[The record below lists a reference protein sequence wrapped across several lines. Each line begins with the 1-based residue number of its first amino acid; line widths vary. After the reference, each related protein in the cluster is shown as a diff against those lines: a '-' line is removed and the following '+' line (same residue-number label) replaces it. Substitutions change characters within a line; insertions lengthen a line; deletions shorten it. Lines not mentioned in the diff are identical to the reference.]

1 MYKSIQEVNNM
12 NKNYIPYPF
21 YWDDVPIDISFVF
34 KNEKPAGKHGFLKTE
49 GENFVFED
57 GTKAIFWGTNF
68 NSGLIFPPFDFSEKI
83 AKRLAKI
90 GINLVRFHQMDAEW
104 ATPNIFQFTKGERK
118 GNTLD
123 FDPESMKRLDY
134 LIHCLKKEGIYI
146 YMDMLTYRK
155 FKKGDGVEA
164 ASELGDAARPYCIF
178 NRKLIELQK
187 KFNYDLWTH
196 INPYTGLAY
205 KDEPAI
211 VLTEIINEG
220 DMFSRPTTILYYKN
234 ELDVMFD
241 KWLKNKNLKKPEGD
255 IVYPSD
261 DPIVIDFLI
270 EVQENY
276 YKEMIS
282 HLRDIGVKIPITGT
296 NWAKNAANRKTQLVT
311 DFDDGHTYWYG
322 WKWQEKVKEFH
333 NNPMVEAVD
342 TMLPAL
348 TFSRH
353 VARPYFISEWDEPW
367 PNEWRAESPI
377 YMAAVGA
384 LQNWSGFAI
393 HTYSY
398 SSMRSIEVT
407 GKEVSSQAIGSVPY
421 REGVFNTWNDPA
433 KFGLFYHSAL
443 LLRRGDVKEANK
455 SYGIKVKNMA
465 LTPGKI
471 PALSLITEKHKAGLI
486 LDSNEKDCKDFD
498 NDIVNNVISPDERVA
513 DIDKGEVLSDTG
525 ELYRSWDKR
534 IGWIDSERTKAIYG
548 FVGSVPCIDL
558 KDVSL
563 EVKTDF
569 ATIAMSSLTDKPI
582 YLSDNILL
590 TTVGRSKNTD
600 MKFNEEHN
608 IMLEVGRPPILVEVI
623 EAEIRIKTEIETLK
637 VWAVNAEGFFAGV
650 VPSTYENGIL
660 KFKLGERFASM
671 YYLIQA
677 E

>member
-1 MYKSIQEVNNM
+1 M

-21 YWDDVPIDISFVF
+21 YWDDAPIDISFAF
-34 KNEKPAGKHGFLKTE
+34 KNEKPAGKHGFLKVE

-57 GTKAIFWGTNF
+57 GTKAKFWGTNF
-68 NSGLIFPPFDFSEKI
+68 NSGLNFPPFDFSEKI
-83 AKRLAKI
+83 SKRLAKI
-90 GINLVRFHQMDAEW
+90 GINIVRFHQMDAEW
-104 ATPNIFQFTKGERK
+104 ATPNIFQFSKGERK
-118 GNTLD
+118 GNTLG
-123 FDPESMKRLDY
+123 FDPESMKKLDY
-134 LIHCLKKEGIYI
+134 LIYCLKNEGIYI

-155 FKKGDGVEA
+155 FKNDDGVEA
-164 ASELGDAARPYCIF
+164 AFELGDAARPYCIF
-178 NRKLIELQK
+178 DRKLIELQK
-187 KFNYDLWTH
+187 KFNYDLWNH

-205 KDEPAI
+205 KDDPAI

-220 DMFSRPTTILYYKN
+220 DMFSRSTTIPYYRNKLDKMFEEWLRAKN
-234 ELDVMFD
+234 M
-241 KWLKNKNLKKPEGD
+241 NKPDED

-261 DPIVIDFLI
+261 NPIVIDFLI

-296 NWAKNAANRKTQLVT
+296 NWAINAANRKTQLVT

-353 VARPYFISEWDEPW
+353 VARPFFISEWDEPW

-377 YMAAVGA
+377 YIAAVGA

-398 SSMRSIEVT
+398 SSMKGIEIT

-443 LLRRGDVKEANK
+443 LLRRCDVKEANK
-455 SYGIKVKNMA
+455 SYGIKVENMA

-498 NDIVNNVISPDERVA
+498 NDIVNNVILPDERVV

-534 IGWIDSERTKAIYG
+534 IGWVDSERTKAIYG

-558 KDVSL
+558 KDVSF

-650 VPSTYENGIL
+650 VPSTYENGIF
-660 KFKLGERFASM
+660 KFKLGGRFASM